1 MIKEFFILSLIF
13 GLTNNLNVKTTN
25 TDSIFD
31 KSNQEEIKQYY
42 QDIDTSSKESMFSSL
57 QQILSNGQVKLSY
70 ETGIQS
76 GGEDWDGYA
85 LLDRDYELSPL
96 TQEEID
102 SKTWKTEDIWM
113 RPLYS
118 DVSIYVP
125 DISAQSNKQD
135 FKYIEN
141 GKEVT
146 VNTSHVFDREHVM
159 PKSYGFNESGSNAY
173 KNFIAGTDKTGK
185 NCQHD

>member
-13 GLTNNLNVKTTN
+13 GLTNNLNVKATN

-42 QDIDTSSKESMFSSL
+42 QDIDTSNKESMFSSL

-76 GGEDWDGYA
+76 GGDDWDGYA

-102 SKTWKTEDIWM
+102 SNTWKTDDIWM

-118 DVSIYVP
+118 DVSIYVL
-125 DISAQSNKQD
+125 DISAQSNKQN

-146 VNTSHVFDREHVM
+146 VNTSHVFDRENVI
-159 PKSYGFNESGSNAY
+159 PKSYCFNVSV
-173 KNFIAGTDKTGK
+173 
-185 NCQHD
+185 